1 MPADY
6 VIITT
11 TPFQFSYGPAGGEQD
26 KSFEFT
32 LPSGVKVDSNSILFW
47 TADWYNPAGQG
58 STARININTKEAY
71 SRYIYGANSFGS
83 FNAVIAANVLKEAD
97 KTNNIEFEVQGPAGS
112 GITFSQVYLMIQ
124 RGP

>member
-26 KSFEFT
+26 KSFELT
-32 LPSGVKVDSNSILFW
+32 LPSGAKVDSNSILFW

-83 FNAVIAANVLKEAD
+83 FNAVIAANVLK
-97 KTNNIEFEVQGPAGS
+97 KQIRRIILNLRYKGL
-112 GITFSQVYLMIQ
+112 QVVVSHFHKYIS
-124 RGP
+124 